1 MQSLFHFYSYLYFII
16 IFILMITKLT
26 SLKNLTFYT
35 KEHPNVNTLLG
46 NIFTLN
52 HILTI
57 NTIHS
62 IQLKTFNVQLTKC
75 FRLDRRTG
83 DLYTTIIG
91 KTMLDSEKICIKNKN
106 SQIIIQQQ
114 QQSNMFSVKHLC
126 SINLLVTINNRLLL
140 SIIIQIE
147 DINDN
152 SPIFLDNNIQNYF
165 INESSLPELT
175 KIPLKPAYDIDF
187 NGYNKLYYYLN
198 VISNHELI
206 HNDNPFRLIDT
217 LKMNDTND
225 LYSLHLVLIKPLDYE
240 IQSMYTLNLTVC
252 DNPLDR
258 MYTLSMNI
266 IHCTSQ
272 LIYIHVNNVNDELP
286 WFEQTNYSI
295 IIYETLSIDS
305 EILKVTAYD
314 NDSTPYNRIHYR
326 LKPSHDMILLNNKD
340 LFHINSTTGVI
351 KLAKTILKPDVNNHA
366 PIIEIQQ
373 TQDTL
378 LYYSNNNNNN
388 NIDNHTKLLLLKLNE
403 TTPVNTSIAYF
414 KITDED
420 ELHNAEITCQL
431 TLFNNTMNTSSINN
445 ELLHLN
451 TFQLIHINHLS
462 DKTIINKL
470 ILSKN
475 LDAEKLSKNILLINK
490 QQFINQYD
498 ENIIDYLGILLNCYD
513 HGMPRLSTTLPI
525 IIGII
530 DIDEYYPNIE
540 FINSTLCTSIKL
552 QHYHNHSYIYDIR
565 IPENIPINSYIMQ
578 LIVTDHDI
586 SSKLQFTQQ
595 FITSTIPFTIE
606 LYTGIII
613 NNNNIDYEYNNN
625 YKMYIAIHD
634 IKHTQ
639 KSLTTNVL
647 INILIDDLNDNPPYF
662 ITSSS
667 SSSSS
672 SLNDIQLDET
682 THIESMESIHNLRII
697 ELQEETLYTQP
708 IGYVKAL
715 DYDQGKNSEIV
726 YFISEISNEFNSIN
740 NSKQQSK
747 LNKTKFFI
755 DSNGALWCE
764 DKIDREL
771 ISIIDL
777 LIGAH
782 DLGEPK
788 LTSFIKIRIKI
799 NDINDNSPE
808 WQFPTDNDFIV
819 IVSKSLTIGTI
830 ITRIHAIDKDESIN
844 NGYIN
849 YYFYTL
855 NNNNNNTNMYKSSYN
870 LITYQIITQF
880 FALDTKSGELT
891 VKYSLLALPDGFLD
905 IWLQAIDNGKV
916 NRQSIAKLVLYLS
929 SDIHTN
935 NHNHINFDNSHEL
948 INYYKQNKSTKDI
961 ITQIHSLDNIH
972 DILPLKMNTNLSSL
986 YITNKKLYDTNIN
999 KLSLLISTSMIGI
1012 ILLIVGL
1019 IMIILCF
1026 KYKSCYHDNTKYDSV
1041 VPINKIE
1048 CHLNLTD
1055 NNHNNHSKHNTKT
1068 ICNTLNTSHE
1078 TLMNTQ
1084 LTTTNTTMFHYT
1096 KDKYIEHV
1104 PKDINNNEEKFT
1116 ELNGSNLKSLSIDN
1130 TTNQTYIPMSLIGN
1144 STELHYTPITSM
1156 MNLTDNIPLHLVHV
1170 ANDTFSVPLCMT
1182 HDNIYATIEHN
1193 TTEQLTPQSLTIV
1206 ATVVSTDQM
1215 KSNLLPILSEESS
1228 TTDVINAITN
1238 NKLCDDNTNIKL
1250 EYLTHSEAY
1259 YPTYTPCVLTTLAN
1273 TS

>member
-114 QQSNMFSVKHLC
+114 QQSNLFSVKHLC

-252 DNPLDR
+252 DNPLDP
-258 MYTLSMNI
+258 MYTLSMDI

-295 IIYETLSIDS
+295 IIYETLPIDS

-314 NDSTPYNRIHYR
+314 NDSTPYNRIHYH
-326 LKPSHDMILLNNKD
+326 LIPSHDMILLNNKD

-351 KLAKTILKPDVNNHA
+351 KLAKTILKP
-366 PIIEIQQ
+366 
-373 TQDTL
+373 
-378 LYYSNNNNNN
+378 
-388 NIDNHTKLLLLKLNE
+388 
-403 TTPVNTSIAYF
+403 VNTSIAYF

-431 TLFNNTMNTSSINN
+431 TLLNNTMNTTSINN

-475 LDAEKLSKNILLINK
+475 LDAEKLSENILLINK

-540 FINSTLCTSIKL
+540 FINSTL
-552 QHYHNHSYIYDIR
+552 Y
-565 IPENIPINSYIMQ
+565 
-578 LIVTDHDI
+578 
-586 SSKLQFTQQ
+586 
-595 FITSTIPFTIE
+595 
-606 LYTGIII
+606 
-613 NNNNIDYEYNNN
+613 
-625 YKMYIAIHD
+625 
-634 IKHTQ
+634 
-639 KSLTTNVL
+639 
-647 INILIDDLNDNPPYF
+647 
-662 ITSSS
+662 
-667 SSSSS
+667 
-672 SLNDIQLDET
+672 ET

-715 DYDQGKNSEIV
+715 DYDQ
-726 YFISEISNEFNSIN
+726 
-740 NSKQQSK
+740 
-747 LNKTKFFI
+747 
-755 DSNGALWCE
+755 

-905 IWLQAIDNGKV
+905 IWLQAIDNG
-916 NRQSIAKLVLYLS
+916 N

-961 ITQIHSLDNIH
+961 IAQIHSLDNIH

-986 YITNKKLYDTNIN
+986 YITNKKLYGTNIN
-999 KLSLLISTSMIGI
+999 KLSLLISTSMI
-1012 ILLIVGL
+1012 
-1019 IMIILCF
+1019 
-1026 KYKSCYHDNTKYDSV
+1026 
-1041 VPINKIE
+1041 
-1048 CHLNLTD
+1048 
-1055 NNHNNHSKHNTKT
+1055 
-1068 ICNTLNTSHE
+1068 
-1078 TLMNTQ
+1078 
-1084 LTTTNTTMFHYT
+1084 
-1096 KDKYIEHV
+1096 DKYIEHV